1 MSSAPSWSDTM
12 YLEAFGMLTV
22 EGKKQ
27 ILEDA
32 GYAYSFDRLSYI
44 NRDARKVFSIEF
56 VQDLPSETKLKA
68 CIDELIPPGEW
79 KFYFNLAPS
88 EGVKRE
94 FLRSIAR

>member
-1 MSSAPSWSDTM
+1 
-12 YLEAFGMLTV
+12 MLTT

-56 VQDLPSETKLKA
+56 VQDLHSEAKLKA
-68 CIDELIPPGEW
+68 CISEPIPSGEW

-94 FLRSIAR
+94 FLRSITR

>member
-1 MSSAPSWSDTM
+1 
-12 YLEAFGMLTV
+12 MLTV

-32 GYAYSFDRLSYI
+32 GYAYSFDRISYI

-56 VQDLPSETKLKA
+56 VQDHSEAELKA
-68 CIDELIPPGEW
+68 RINEPTPPGEW

-94 FLRSIAR
+94 FLRSITR

>member
-1 MSSAPSWSDTM
+1 
-12 YLEAFGMLTV
+12 MLTV
-22 EGKKQ
+22 ADKKQ

-56 VQDLPSETKLKA
+56 VQDHSEAELKGR
-68 CIDELIPPGEW
+68 INESTPPGEW
-79 KFYFNLAPS
+79 SFYFNLPPS

-94 FLRSIAR
+94 FLRTISR

>member
-1 MSSAPSWSDTM
+1 
-12 YLEAFGMLTV
+12 MLTV
-22 EGKKQ
+22 ADKKQ

-56 VQDLPSETKLKA
+56 VQDHSEAELKA
-68 CIDELIPPGEW
+68 RINESTPAGEW
-79 KFYFNLAPS
+79 DFYFNLPPS

>member
-1 MSSAPSWSDTM
+1 
-12 YLEAFGMLTV
+12 MLTD
-22 EGKKQ
+22 GSKKQ
-27 ILEDA
+27 ILEGA

-56 VQDLPSETKLKA
+56 VQDHDET
-68 CIDELIPPGEW
+68 ELRTRIKEPNAPGEW

-94 FLRSIAR
+94 FLRSLAR